1 VKPTRVEEEK
11 EDTAPKP
18 PTEKDLQRHLMD
30 TGKTPSKDTKDNK
43 ENNEKTKK
51 EEVKEK
57 RPPDKQLDTAL
68 DLLKTW
74 GIFKNQI
81 KTK

>member
-1 VKPTRVEEEK
+1 VKPTRPEEDK
-11 EDTAPKP
+11 EATAPKL

-30 TGKTPSKDTKDNK
+30 TGKTPSKDDK
-43 ENNEKTKK
+43 ENKEKTKK

-57 RPPDKQLDTAL
+57 RLPDKQLDTAL

-81 KTK
+81 KIK